1 MDIDDSLKAQEAW
14 AIESFQE
21 IKGQGIPT
29 RVIKLMKDINSE
41 ARKVAYRGSGIK
53 KYERLRE
60 DCVKLYNFPARG
72 VDVPKEITRY
82 LSDMTVKHASY
93 RIMILRSYIGAV
105 QATAQNIIGI
115 MDQLKDLKK
124 SNPQTVFIIKS
135 KSLYAKAEKY
145 ATSLI
150 DILKYARVG
159 GADQRSDF
167 KWDIYENAVKT
178 ERKRQDKER
187 GRS

>member
-60 DCVKLYNFPARG
+60 AGKQDF
-72 VDVPKEITRY
+72 RY
-82 LSDMTVKHASY
+82 K
-93 RIMILRSYIGAV
+93 
-105 QATAQNIIGI
+105 
-115 MDQLKDLKK
+115 KD
-124 SNPQTVFIIKS
+124 
-135 KSLYAKAEKY
+135 
-145 ATSLI
+145 
-150 DILKYARVG
+150 R
-159 GADQRSDF
+159 
-167 KWDIYENAVKT
+167 
-178 ERKRQDKER
+178 DKI
-187 GRS
+187 